1 MPSRVMLLEE
11 KAWKRCLKCG
21 TRMFTTSSIRMCST
35 CHRQNDRVLDRLV
48 RIACPPYVLERVI
61 CN

>member
-21 TRMFTTSSIRMCST
+21 TRMFTTSSIRICPG
-35 CHRQNDRVLDRLV
+35 CHRQNDRIVDRLAQ
-48 RIACPPYVLERVI
+48 RTCWSG
-61 CN
+61 